1 MSVIRVGDPV
11 NTDILCSTKS
21 VFRCLVIQRLRSPG
35 IIVRSLHRR
44 NWPVTG
50 LSLASPRGYDY
61 IETDSLMLPAVHK
74 WMDLQAGLV
83 EEVAMVEPRI
93 TRLLDDAR
101 SGDDKATEALFNA
114 VYQELKGI
122 ARSNRRRWQGNATM
136 NTTALIHEVFIKMA
150 GGADASFSNRTH
162 FFATASK
169 AMRQVLVNYAKQQR
183 AAKRGGDALRVTLDD
198 SVFATQAS
206 ADELLH
212 IHQMLVELSKNHPRR
227 GQIVE
232 CRVFGG
238 MSVEETA
245 DALSISTAT
254 VKRDWRLATAWI
266 FEGLQTNTNSGTGND
281 P

>member
-1 MSVIRVGDPV
+1 M
-11 NTDILCSTKS
+11 
-21 VFRCLVIQRLRSPG
+21 
-35 IIVRSLHRR
+35 
-44 NWPVTG
+44 
-50 LSLASPRGYDY
+50 A
-61 IETDSLMLPAVHK
+61 
-74 WMDLQAGLV
+74 
-83 EEVAMVEPRI
+83 EPQI
-93 TRLLDDAR
+93 TRLLDAARGGDA
-101 SGDDKATEALFNA
+101 DATEALFNA
-114 VYQELKGI
+114 VYQELKGL

-150 GGADASFSNRTH
+150 RGAEPSFSNRTH

-183 AAKRGGDALRVTLDD
+183 AAKRGGDALRVTLDE
-198 SVFATQAS
+198 SIFATQAS

-212 IHQMLVELSKNHPRR
+212 IHQLLDDLAGQHPRR
-227 GQIVE
+227 SRIVE

-245 DALSISTAT
+245 DALGISTAT

-266 FEGLQTNTNSGTGND
+266 YSRMQSDDSSESGRD